1 MLQKCLRSLVS
12 TKAQSPSTSVLTDF
26 ASSKSSIVQS
36 ILRVRI
42 SSIIQSIVPRLTKCF
57 KTVSKAPFI
66 RRYRALRATFWPI
79 LRAFEIFYCPI
90 DSASD
95 IQTWWFKLSL
105 NQCFKTVSK
114 AQFFRKYRALRGVFS
129 LNLWEFANCYCTI
142 EFQLRSVQSSSVPVS
157 SLASS
162 FAISI
167 IKIII
172 RRIPFFSCGFKISFC
187 LRLYLHN

>member
-1 MLQKCLRSLVS
+1 MCLKLRLYEGIEPFHQRFDPFCEFEIIYCPIDSE
-12 TKAQSPSTSVLTDF
+12 
-26 ASSKSSIVQS
+26 SSKSSILQS
-36 ILRVRI
+36 IA
-42 SSIIQSIVPRLTKCF
+42 PRLTKCF
-57 KTVSKAPFI
+57 KTVSKKLSFHESIEPLDQRFGPFCE
-66 RRYRALRATFWPI
+66 RSKI
-79 LRAFEIFYCPI
+79 LYCPI
-90 DSASD
+90 DCASD
-95 IQTWWFKLSL
+95 IQTWQFKWSL
-105 NQCFKTVSK
+105 NQCFKSVSK
-114 AQFFRKYRALRGVFS
+114 GQSLRKYRALRGVF
-129 LNLWEFANCYCTI
+129 LLTLWEFAHCYCTI